1 MNSVL
6 AGLLTCLVL
15 SGTEK
20 STLLKCEVNALSNN
34 KYKTTAVSLVID
46 DDYDDDDDYVAEF
59 YYADMM
65 MLMMTQSVPCGFAG
79 RCGDGYNRGRRKTTC
94 AQQ

>member
-1 MNSVL
+1 MHWYNQ
-6 AGLLTCLVL
+6 
-15 SGTEK
+15 
-20 STLLKCEVNALSNN
+20 
-34 KYKTTAVSLVID
+34 YKTTAVSLVID
-46 DDYDDDDDYVAEF
+46 DDDYDDDDVAEF

-65 MLMMTQSVPCGFAG
+65 MLMMTQSVPHGFAG

>member
-1 MNSVL
+1 MHWY
-6 AGLLTCLVL
+6 
-15 SGTEK
+15 
-20 STLLKCEVNALSNN
+20 N
-34 KYKTTAVSLVID
+34 KYKTTAVSLVI
-46 DDYDDDDDYVAEF
+46 DDDDYVAEF

-65 MLMMTQSVPCGFAG
+65 MLMMTESVPYGFAG